1 MSNSFIDHYYVRVGK
16 DRALVH
22 TQHYRDTVP
31 SSSLKKTFTLSQLSD
46 LPAYS
51 RVCGR
56 PEIVLTAVSHTLF
69 DRARPVLT
77 TGLSV
82 TFNKRAKEKKS
93 GP

>member
-1 MSNSFIDHYYVRVGK
+1 
-16 DRALVH
+16 VH
-22 TQHYRDTVP
+22 TQHYTVP
-31 SSSLKKTFTLSQLSD
+31 SLSLKKTFTLSQLSD

-69 DRARPVLT
+69 DWARPVLT